1 MGFYRLL
8 ARGHTEQGETFNFSL
23 HCQNPAGTVA
33 GAAAAWHTALGL
45 LWNGVAPPAD
55 SIKQLVPT
63 SCGVDASIATE
74 LDPLTGKNLGQLQNV
89 EALVGTEPGD
99 PQPPQVSCCVSLRT
113 AQANRHGRGRFYLPP
128 FGEAQVTAG
137 LLTGAAQ
144 GQVSVASQKM
154 IQSLNGAGYQVGIW
168 HKQTLTITPVV
179 SVDVSNVLKTQ
190 RRRYNKLLGTRSSQS
205 V

>member
-8 ARGHTEQGETFNFSL
+8 ARGHTEQGETFNFSM
-23 HCQNPAGTVA
+23 HCQNPVGTVA
-33 GAAAAWHTALGL
+33 GASAAWHTALGL

-63 SCGVDASIATE
+63 SCGVDASLATE
-74 LDPLTGKNLGQLQNV
+74 LDPLSGHNLGQQQAA

-99 PQPPQVSCCVSLRT
+99 PLPPQNTICVSLRT
-113 AQANRHGRGRFYLPP
+113 SLANRRGRGRFYLPP
-128 FGEAQVTAG
+128 FGEAQVTGG
-137 LLTGAAQ
+137 LLIAAARGQVAVAAQ
-144 GQVSVASQKM
+144 KC

-168 HKQTLTITPVV
+168 HKDTLTMTPVT
-179 SVDVSNVLKTQ
+179 SVDVSDVVKTQ
-190 RRRYNKLLGTRSSQS
+190 RRRYNKILGTRSSQS